1 MALGEM
7 HLFDPHELASYYGE
21 NLDELSMPANFG
33 LLKTPWTAAGVRGV
47 VDGLEAAV
55 PRGAALNWVLG
66 THDDRRLATR
76 LGDDASRQAAVL
88 LLTLRGSP
96 TLYYGDELGMR
107 EAEIPPDKVQD
118 PWGMAEPG
126 LGRDGCRTPMQ
137 WSDASC
143 AGFTSAPEPW
153 LPVGDDYAERNVE
166 SQLADPDSHLNL
178 YRKLLRVRRGSTAL
192 RKGTYRPLDG
202 VPLDCFAF
210 ERAAGADRAFT
221 AINYSP
227 EPLSIEAAGIAGRVA
242 VSTHR
247 ASEGRDVDGPLELL
261 PHEAVVVV

>member
-1 MALGEM
+1 M
-7 HLFDPHELASYYGE
+7 HVFDPHELAGYYGE

-33 LLKTPWTAAGVRGV
+33 FLKAPWSAAEIRGV
-47 VDGLEAAV
+47 VDGLVAAV
-55 PRGAALNWVLG
+55 PQGAALNWVLG
-66 THDDRRLATR
+66 THDDQRLSTR
-76 LGDDASRQAAVL
+76 LGDHGSRQAAVL

-137 WSDASC
+137 WSAEPG

-153 LPVGDDYAERNVE
+153 LPVSDDYAERNVE
-166 SQLADPDSHLNL
+166 SQLADPHSHLDL
-178 YRKLLRVRRGSTAL
+178 YRRLLHVRRASAAL
-192 RKGTYRPLDG
+192 RTGSYRPVDG
-202 VPLDCFAF
+202 APSDCFAF
-210 ERAAGADRAFT
+210 ERAAGAERAFV
-221 AINYSP
+221 AINFSP
-227 EPLSIEAAGIAGRVA
+227 QPRSIETPGLAGWVT

-247 ASEGRDVDGPLELL
+247 ASEGREITDAVELL
-261 PHEAVVVV
+261 PHEALVVV